1 MFGISKH
8 ISNIVYRKPIA
19 GIFCSRSLSYV
30 KAETVFE
37 PLAKKRNGQSAAEY
51 LHQQLLKKY
60 DPTGK
65 RTALV
70 SGTNKIRTGDV
81 IKVTYLD
88 RSTVLGRVLGIKRGT
103 HNVGSNILIRNKISK
118 VGCEMRIPLFNP
130 EIKNI
135 EIIERPDKYL
145 PRNKQ
150 YYIRNTK
157 YDVGDL
163 ENELRSQAKK

>member
-1 MFGISKH
+1 MFSIGRQIGHIVSKNT
-8 ISNIVYRKPIA
+8 SLGVLT
-19 GIFCSRSLSYV
+19 FRSLSTV
-30 KAETVFE
+30 KTETVFE
-37 PLAKKRNGQSAAEY
+37 PLAKKRDGQTAAEY

-70 SGTNKIRTGDV
+70 SGPERIRTGDV

-118 VGCEMRIPLFNP
+118 VGCEMRVPLFNP

-135 EIIERPDKYL
+135 EIIERPEKYM

-163 ENELRSQAKK
+163 ENELRSQGKK

>member
-1 MFGISKH
+1 MYGLARQIGQTASIFSKA
-8 ISNIVYRKPIA
+8 VY
-19 GIFCSRSLSYV
+19 
-30 KAETVFE
+30 E
-37 PLAKKRNGQSAAEY
+37 PLPKKRNGKSAAEY

-70 SGTNKIRTGDV
+70 SGPERIRTGDV

-88 RSTVLGRVLGIKRGT
+88 RSTVLGRVLGVKRGVN
-103 HNVGSNILIRNKISK
+103 NVGSNILIRNKISK
-118 VGCEMRIPLFNP
+118 VGCEIRIPLFNP

-135 EIIERPDKYL
+135 EIVQKPEKYL

-163 ENELRSQAKK
+163 ERGSFLFLNKEKIGKKREQKK

>member
-1 MFGISKH
+1 MSG
-8 ISNIVYRKPIA
+8 
-19 GIFCSRSLSYV
+19 
-30 KAETVFE
+30 
-37 PLAKKRNGQSAAEY
+37 LAKQIRQVGSTFSRPVLQALRYLSTIKSEAVFKPLEKKRGGQSAAEY

-70 SGTNKIRTGDV
+70 SGPQKIRSGDT

-88 RSTVLGRVLGIKRGT
+88 RSTVLGRVLGIKRGVN
-103 HNVGSNILIRNKISK
+103 NVGSNILIRNKISK
-118 VGCEMRIPLFNP
+118 VGCEMRVPLFNP

-135 EIIERPDKYL
+135 EVERPENYM

-157 YDVGDL
+157 FDVGDL
-163 ENELRSQAKK
+163 ENELRIQGKK

>member
-1 MFGISKH
+1 MFSFGKHLGQLASRTTTVGIQT
-8 ISNIVYRKPIA
+8 V
-19 GIFCSRSLSYV
+19 RSLSTV
-30 KAETVFE
+30 KTEKVFA

-70 SGTNKIRTGDV
+70 SGPERIRAGDV

-103 HNVGSNILIRNKISK
+103 YNVGSNILIRNKVSK
-118 VGCEMRIPLFNP
+118 VGCEVRVPLFNP

-135 EIIERPDKYL
+135 EIVQRPEKYM

-163 ENELRSQAKK
+163 ESELRSEGKK